1 MLSDQSPFGPLP
13 SVVAR
18 KSANARAAIRVV
30 RPSGKYA
37 CTGKSAIFQS
47 GSSRT
52 NAPLASTTA
61 AAASAPAVSLN
72 TFLSMDRNTR

>member
-37 CTGKSAIFQS
+37 CTGKSAIFQLTGLVYDVATGLIETVVPS
-47 GSSRT
+47 GLLR
-52 NAPLASTTA
+52 LE
-61 AAASAPAVSLN
+61 
-72 TFLSMDRNTR
+72 